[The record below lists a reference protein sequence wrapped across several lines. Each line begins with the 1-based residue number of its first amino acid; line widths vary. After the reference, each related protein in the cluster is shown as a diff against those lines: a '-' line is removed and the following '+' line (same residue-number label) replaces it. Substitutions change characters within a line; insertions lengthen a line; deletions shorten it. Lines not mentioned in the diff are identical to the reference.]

1 MKKILFLSTMF
12 LLSGIFAY
20 AQKERGDNERIQQMR
35 VEFFNQELQLSAEE
49 AEAFWPIYEQFKNDQ
64 KKLRKEYRQD
74 RKMELM
80 TDAEAER
87 YVEDH
92 LVLEEKQI
100 ALKRKYITR
109 LKGVISIRK
118 VAMINRTERK
128 FKQDLLHKIQDR
140 RGPRKGGR

>member
-49 AEAFWPIYEQFKNDQ
+49 AEAFWPIYEQFKDDQ
-64 KKLRKEYRQD
+64 KKLWKEYRQD

-100 ALKRKYITR
+100 ALKRKYITQ
-109 LKGVISIRK
+109 LKGVMSIRK